1 MLNIPQIAQT
11 REISPYLYE
20 SLNRIVGAINSLA
33 AQTGVDA
40 APAAQAPAG
49 QSLPAPSA
57 PASLSVSAS
66 AGTFRVT
73 VGASPGATSAA
84 QYFLEASSDPGFGA
98 GDTTV
103 YPLGSAL
110 VANLSL
116 GNVTLYFRARAK
128 YPDSDYSAYVIF
140 GGLPTG
146 QAGSTPAAT
155 TGGVVDSTNLPVN
168 VPLNSTN
175 NATVD
180 SVDGGGSATIRIY
193 GPGGVGSSW
202 MRFSGQGTDTYPA
215 GSITGLA
222 YSTAYYVVWTGS
234 AYLAFTQQSQAVNDS
249 YVFVGRPTTVASGG
263 GGGSSGG
270 GGGSG
275 GGNGGRFLD

>member
-11 REISPYLYE
+11 KEISPYLYE
-20 SLNRIVGAINSLA
+20 SLNKIVGAVNSLA
-33 AQTGVDA
+33 ARVGVDS

-49 QSLPAPSA
+49 ESLPAPAA
-57 PASLSVSAS
+57 PASLGVTTSGGA
-66 AGTFRVT
+66 FRVT
-73 VGASPGATSAA
+73 LGASPGSTSAA
-84 QYFLEASSDPGFGA
+84 LYSLEGSADPAFGA
-98 GDTTV
+98 TDTTV
-103 YPLGSAL
+103 YPLGNSL

-128 YPDSDYSAYVIF
+128 YPDSDYGPYVTF
-140 GGLPTG
+140 G
-146 QAGSTPAAT
+146 GSTPAAI
-155 TGGVVDSTNLPVN
+155 TGGLVSSSNLPLN

-175 NATVD
+175 NASVD
-180 SVDGGGSATIRIY
+180 SIDAGSSATIRIY

-202 MRFSGQGTDTYPA
+202 MRFSGQGTETYPA

-222 YSTAYYVVWTGS
+222 YSTTYYVVWTGT
-234 AYLAFTQQSQAVNDS
+234 AYLAFAQQSQAVADS

-263 GGGSSGG
+263 SGGSSGG
-270 GGGSG
+270 GGTG

>member
-11 REISPYLYE
+11 RQISPYLYE

-33 AQTGVDA
+33 SRTGVDA

-49 QSLPAPSA
+49 MSLPPPDA
-57 PASLSVSAS
+57 PASITVSAS
-66 AGTFRVT
+66 AGTFSIT
-73 VGASPGATSAA
+73 LGASPGATSAA
-84 QYFLEASSDPGFGA
+84 LYFLEAASVPGFAVGE
-98 GDTTV
+98 TTV
-103 YPLGSAL
+103 YPLGSSL

-128 YPDSDYSAYVIF
+128 YPDSDYSSYVIF
-140 GGLPTG
+140 GGT
-146 QAGSTPAAT
+146 TPASV
-155 TGGVVDSTNLPVN
+155 TGGLVGSGNLALN

-180 SVDGGGSATIRIY
+180 SVDAGSSATIRIY

-202 MRFSGQGTDTYPA
+202 MRFSGQGTETFPG
-215 GSITGLA
+215 GSVTGLA
-222 YSTAYYVVWTGS
+222 YSTSYYVVWNGS
-234 AYLAFTQQSQAVNDS
+234 AYLAFTQQSQVTSDS
-249 YVFVGRPTTVASGG
+249 YVFVGKPTTVASGG
-263 GGGSSGG
+263 SGGNSGG
-270 GGGSG
+270 GGTG